1 METLPRDETG
11 RLIERPEIRT
21 DNGSGYISREFRE
34 VLAEH
39 ELAHQR
45 IKPHCP
51 EENGLMERAYRTLR
65 EALDGQELSDRQQAE
80 PVLKHVIGWYN
91 HERLHRA
98 LGYLR
103 PVDYYRGDPAALTEL
118 RRQKLATARHQRK
131 EANLRLRQR
140 TLPLGA

>member
-1 METLPRDETG
+1 M
-11 RLIERPEIRT
+11 RT
-21 DNGSGYISREFRE
+21 DNGRGYVAREFRE
-34 VLAEH
+34 VLSEH

-65 EALDGQELSDRQQAE
+65 AALDGQELSDGREAE
-80 PVLKHVIGWYN
+80 TGLKQVIDWYN
-91 HERLHRA
+91 HKRLHRA

-103 PVDYYRGDPAALTEL
+103 PVDYYRGDPVALTEV
-118 RRQKLATARHQRK
+118 RRHKLAAARHHRK

-140 TLPLGA
+140 TMPLQA